1 VHGGNTGYTNRGQ
14 IVGSAIGPGGS
25 TQYLGVD
32 VLTPSGWYGGWL
44 ERTRRNDVYFMWTGG
59 PRGGED
65 VEVGGGLRYVKSLGP
80 FDLGALAVLQFR
92 GAHDGLPDA
101 TNLHAEF
108 QLTWWPGKALLTS
121 P

>member
-1 VHGGNTGYTNRGQ
+1 
-14 IVGSAIGPGGS
+14 
-25 TQYLGVD
+25 
-32 VLTPSGWYGGWL
+32 
-44 ERTRRNDVYFMWTGG
+44 M
-59 PRGGED
+59 
-65 VEVGGGLRYVKSLGP
+65 KSLGP
-80 FDLGALAVLQFR
+80 FDLGALAGLQFR